1 MPFVQDLGTAGGTLP
16 GTASI
21 TTTAAAAVG
30 HAIIVCATISA
41 SSTQNFTGC
50 TDSAGN
56 TYTLLRVGRHGAVS
70 VQQAVYMATD
80 ITALPLGG
88 IITVTHNNATNN
100 IQLVAFEWTELA
112 AVDDIQ
118 IGAASAAA
126 GTTYDSTPETVPT
139 GDHLLFSLCTTNS
152 TGTFTPT
159 GSGTWIP
166 LTKTGSVASQ
176 NRRGN
181 PFYQEV
187 SGGGTL
193 RNTGTIS
200 TSLSWL
206 ANAIAIP
213 LVAPPPPA
221 ADDGARAFY
230 VIDADTKVRCD
241 TYLVQPGGLRAPV
254 SVPSGA

>member
-1 MPFVQDLGTAGGTLP
+1 MPFVQDLGTAGGTTP
-16 GTASI
+16 GTA
-21 TTTAAAAVG
+21 TLTTAVAAAVG
-30 HAIIVCATISA
+30 HAIIVCATVSA

-56 TYTLLRVGRHGAVS
+56 TYTLLRVGRHGAAS

-80 ITALPLGG
+80 IAALPLGG
-88 IITVTHNNATNN
+88 TITVTHNNTANN

-112 AVDDIQ
+112 AVDDAQ

-126 GTTYDSTPETVPT
+126 GTTYDSGTETVPT
-139 GDHLLFSLCTTNS
+139 GDHLLFSLCTSSSTN
-152 TGTFTPT
+152 TFTPT

-166 LTKTGSVASQ
+166 LTKTGAVASQ

-181 PFYQEV
+181 PFYQET

-193 RNTGTIS
+193 RNTGTVPS
-200 TSLSWL
+200 SNWL

-213 LVAPPPPA
+213 LVAPPPPPT
-221 ADDGARAFY
+221 DTGDRIFR
-230 VIDADTKVRCD
+230 VQDATTKVRCD
-241 TYLVQPGGLRAPV
+241 LFLVMPGGLRAPV
-254 SVPSGA
+254 T